1 MTMLK
6 FSQRKLGAA
15 PRVILAGA
23 IAALLQACAAS
34 GSLTGDGQDVTAT
47 SVAPVASASTI
58 GNGDKLRITTFNE
71 EQLSGEFVVDEGG
84 AIAFPLIGKTK
95 VVGLTTQQIE
105 QALRSHLSQR
115 FLVNPK
121 INVEVLNQRPFYML
135 GEIARAGEYP
145 YRPGMNV
152 VGAIATAGG
161 FSPRATTSR
170 VIIRRASGGDQKEY
184 PVQPS
189 TVIYPGDMI
198 TIPERLF

>member
-1 MTMLK
+1 MMLK
-6 FSQRKLGAA
+6 RLKQTLGAA
-15 PRVILAGA
+15 PRW
-23 IAALLQACAAS
+23 ALIGVALTMLHACAAS
-34 GSLTGDGQDVTAT
+34 GSLTGDSQDVTST
-47 SVAPVASASTI
+47 SVAPTPSAPKI

-71 EQLSGEFVVDEGG
+71 EQLSGEFIVDEGG

-95 VVGLTTQQIE
+95 VAGLNTQEIE
-105 QALRSHLSQR
+105 QALRSHLGQR

-135 GEIARAGEYP
+135 GEVARAGEYP

-152 VGAIATAGG
+152 VGAIAVAGG
-161 FSPRATTSR
+161 FSARATTGR
-170 VIIRRASGGDQKEY
+170 VIIRRATGGEQKEY

-198 TIPERLF
+198 TVPERFF